1 MLPAFAGARPYQQA
15 YDRGVKLIGATSHFV
30 TEDLDA
36 GPIIAQDVI
45 SVTHRK
51 SVPELME
58 MGRQLETKVLS
69 RAVGLYV
76 NRRVMV
82 EEGRTIIFD

>member
-1 MLPAFAGARPYQQA
+1 
-15 YDRGVKLIGATSHFV
+15 
-30 TEDLDA
+30 
-36 GPIIAQDVI
+36 VI
-45 SVTHRK
+45 PVTHRK
-51 SVPELME
+51 SVPELIE

-76 NRRVMV
+76 NRRVLV

>member
-1 MLPAFAGARPYQQA
+1 M
-15 YDRGVKLIGATSHFV
+15 V
-30 TEDLDA
+30 
-36 GPIIAQDVI
+36 

-69 RAVGLYV
+69 QAVGLYV
-76 NRRVMV
+76 NRRVLV
-82 EEGRTIIFD
+82 EEGRTIIFE